1 MPRKSDFTTEH
12 TVHRERERGSIR
24 RLTQIDGVD
33 LSGGVGERFH
43 QLLHFQDRQRGFMDS
58 IVTGT
63 IVRQRLM
70 RHWKNVGLKWQH
82 HLPIDY
88 RFINDMTALF
98 LALASVTIFI
108 LWVIRTS
115 KIKDYLGFL
124 LGCIAIFVT
133 GITGYQIRNYKAM
146 AERSMWSHRVGA
158 TLYSIENGLN
168 NESEIGRIKNLI
180 ASYLNKDTKI
190 DFERLSLLY
199 RQLSERPSEK

>member
-1 MPRKSDFTTEH
+1 
-12 TVHRERERGSIR
+12 
-24 RLTQIDGVD
+24 
-33 LSGGVGERFH
+33 
-43 QLLHFQDRQRGFMDS
+43 MDS

-190 DFERLSLLY
+190 DFESLSLLY